1 MRFVLMRGGTSKG
14 IFLREED
21 LPEDGQLRQETIL
34 SLFGSPDHR
43 QIDGL
48 GGADPLTSKVAIV
61 GSPRSGDSDI
71 TYTVGQVEID
81 RPSIDYASPCGN
93 IISAVGAYAIYEK
106 FIEPT
111 APITSVKVYN
121 TNLDR
126 IITVEVPVKNGAPI
140 ESGSFA
146 IPGVP
151 GTGAKI
157 TVDFSQ
163 TAGGACGN
171 LLPTGNVIDRFQFS
185 DGTTIDV
192 SLVDIANPHVYVRA
206 QDFGISGTE
215 TILQINSNLA
225 LLERVEEVRGW
236 AAMKFGLVKDP
247 REARHNS
254 RVTPMLAFVSKP
266 ISYTDAARKIAVDAG
281 DIDLVSRLIFLER
294 AHSNYAATSIVC
306 TGVAARLR
314 GSIVNEVTRP
324 EAVTKPTMRIGH
336 AAGIFETES
345 QVEVANDLFTIK
357 RATLGRTAR
366 RLAEGVAFIR

>member
-1 MRFVLMRGGTSKG
+1 MRGGTSKG

-71 TYTVGQVEID
+71 TYTFGQVEID

>member
-1 MRFVLMRGGTSKG
+1 MRGGTSKG

-71 TYTVGQVEID
+71 TYTIGQVEID